1 VMNII
6 EMLMKLVPSQT
17 CLLYTLEI
25 SEGQQELYPDGG
37 ASPYLEFLRNYT
49 IKQQGDQFFVAATAM
64 AGRQLIRFLTSAAS
78 PSDTIAFF

>member
-1 VMNII
+1 
-6 EMLMKLVPSQT
+6 MLANTKHV
-17 CLLYTLEI
+17 Y
-25 SEGQQELYPDGG
+25 
-37 ASPYLEFLRNYT
+37 ALRNYT